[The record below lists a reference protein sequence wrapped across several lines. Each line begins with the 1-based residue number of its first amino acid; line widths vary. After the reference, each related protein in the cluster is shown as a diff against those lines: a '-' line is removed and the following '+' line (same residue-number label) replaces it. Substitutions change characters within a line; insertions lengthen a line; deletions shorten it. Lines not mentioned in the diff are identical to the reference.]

1 MSISLVDK
9 YNSAQNGIRKS
20 DSCDSVTSF
29 LGFTK
34 HTTLHCLFVV
44 PTPTSSRRITISSR
58 FVEVLNSH
66 IPKQFVA
73 MTSPPHQQD
82 PPPSG
87 RDHAIETLID
97 IDSQGALYRAARA
110 LVSLLV
116 VAAVHPLRNISSLK
130 WICHELSLLTISDLS
145 LFDHSS
151 S

>member
-1 MSISLVDK
+1 VDM
-9 YNSAQNGIRKS
+9 NNCVQNGIRKN
-20 DSCDSVTSF
+20 DSCDSFTSF

-34 HTTLHCLFVV
+34 HKALQALFIV
-44 PTPTSSRRITISSR
+44 PTPTSSRRITSSSR

-66 IPKQFVA
+66 IPEQFVA

-82 PPPSG
+82 SPPSG

-130 WICHELSLLTISDLS
+130 WICHELSLLTISDSS